1 MTGKAP
7 GLGDGLHRLPVRVAE
22 RLSERLGQQ
31 MIADNRGGAST
42 VIAPQAAFA
51 AHISSGLVRFRN
63 LVRAA
68 GIPVE

>member
-1 MTGKAP
+1 VTGKAP

-31 MIADNRGGAST
+31 MIADNRSGAST
-42 VIAPQAAFA
+42 VIAPQAFA